1 MVSNWVDRVADV
13 LRMEYN
19 PEADGEVIE
28 ADVAKVTVTFAT
40 EGGVHERT
48 VTCGEF
54 GINDL
59 GLVARIA
66 GKVVLFVERSRI
78 VYVEAEWI
86 KVNKN

>member
-1 MVSNWVDRVADV
+1 MSNWVDRVVDV
-13 LRMEYN
+13 LRKEYN
-19 PEADGEVIE
+19 PEAAGEVIE
-28 ADVAKVTVTFAT
+28 VDVAKVTVMFAM

-54 GINDL
+54 EINDL

-66 GKVVLFVERSRI
+66 GKVVLLVERSRI

>member
-1 MVSNWVDRVADV
+1 MSNWVDRVAGV
-13 LRMEYN
+13 LRKEYN

-28 ADVAKVTVTFAT
+28 ADVAKITAMFMV
-40 EGGVHERT
+40 EGTAHKCT
-48 VTCGEF
+48 ATCGEF
-54 GINDL
+54 EINDL

-78 VYVEAEWI
+78 VYVEVEWI